1 PAQPFFRLLD
11 GPVDPAYAR
20 RLRGLQVSAPFV
32 LLYLGVSARC
42 EHERLARGFY
52 FFSEELRG
60 PWLYVSSP
68 TQIEPGMAPPGYHT
82 MTVVASLTPEE
93 DAGGDWRAVLDRI
106 EDFVPG
112 LRQHLEVMTVAHPP
126 SGAERTSNF
135 CGAPYGWAVTPQQS
149 GMRRL
154 AHETPIENLYLTG
167 HWTIPGPGVC
177 AVVASGWRVAN
188 PLPPR
193 EAAASPAGGRP
204 GAAWARAQSGAEA

>member
-1 PAQPFFRLLD
+1 M
-11 GPVDPAYAR
+11 
-20 RLRGLQVSAPFV
+20 

-42 EHERLARGFY
+42 QPERLARGFY
-52 FFSEELRG
+52 FFSEELGG

-82 MTVVASLTPEE
+82 MTVVASLAPEE
-93 DAGGDWRAVLDRI
+93 DAGGDWRAVQETKVRDVLSRI
-106 EDFVPG
+106 EDFVPDF
-112 LRQHLEVMTVAHPP
+112 RRHVEVMTVAHPP
-126 SGAERTSNF
+126 SAAERTSNF
-135 CGAPYGWAVTPQQS
+135 CGAPYGWAVIPEQS

-188 PLPPR
+188 RIVAR
-193 EAAASPAGGRP
+193 EPAGSRAVDGRA
-204 GAAWARAQSGAEA
+204 GTSALA

>member
-1 PAQPFFRLLD
+1 
-11 GPVDPAYAR
+11 G
-20 RLRGLQVSAPFV
+20 
-32 LLYLGVSARC
+32 
-42 EHERLARGFY
+42 E
-52 FFSEELRG
+52 
-60 PWLYVSSP
+60 
-68 TQIEPGMAPPGYHT
+68 
-82 MTVVASLTPEE
+82 
-93 DAGGDWRAVLDRI
+93 VLDRI

-112 LRQHLEVMTVAHPP
+112 LRRHLEVMTVAHPP

-188 PLPPR
+188 RLAAR
-193 EAAASPAGGRP
+193 EPALSRAGGGP
-204 GAAWARAQSGAEA
+204 TGARALAEGGPDPWSDARWGSSIPIPRGGTGRRAS

>member
-1 PAQPFFRLLD
+1 
-11 GPVDPAYAR
+11 G
-20 RLRGLQVSAPFV
+20 
-32 LLYLGVSARC
+32 
-42 EHERLARGFY
+42 E
-52 FFSEELRG
+52 
-60 PWLYVSSP
+60 
-68 TQIEPGMAPPGYHT
+68 
-82 MTVVASLTPEE
+82 
-93 DAGGDWRAVLDRI
+93 VLDRI

-112 LRQHLEVMTVAHPP
+112 LRRHLEVMTVAHPP

-188 PLPPR
+188 RIGARGAGPLPR
-193 EAAASPAGGRP
+193 VGGPAGTG
-204 GAAWARAQSGAEA
+204 ARAQRG